1 MIRWQ
6 HLLQKL
12 STDDPVLQ
20 EKLRLWQS
28 APHATPL
35 ALIQGFSFIS
45 ANGATLAYFATSY
58 DGLVNATPYDFSPR
72 IQSSGR
78 NSVEYSRELIL
89 SANEGKIVE
98 YDWLHLSHDGNELPT
113 QVKLS
118 RCFLHQQQ
126 VLLVELTALNRRHRV
141 RESVLG
147 GFEHIPKHIIST
159 TLEESAE
166 AVYITDS
173 QNRILAVNKAMC
185 RTCGY
190 SAEQL
195 INQTPDFLDAR
206 TAMTGEETD
215 GQVALKQRGFWQ
227 GEVLKRRADGNHFP
241 AWQSSRK
248 IISGENDEYQVTI
261 FSDISAK
268 KLLEDQ
274 LTTRAMYDTLTGL
287 PNRFHLKQIL
297 NAALQK
303 LIKDPTGLGAV
314 MFLDLN
320 GFKNVNDSFGHAMG
334 DRVLQLVAARLEAG
348 CIEKADIARMG
359 GDEFTLVLQDCSC
372 KEEIQLFAEQIL
384 ELFESPFELE
394 GQKFF
399 LGTSIGI
406 SLFPTH
412 STQASQLISLA
423 DTAMYSAK
431 KSLPHLIFYDKT
443 MSAAAELKLNLINH
457 LRHAQGLKQFSLA
470 YQAIVDLHTNQTIAA
485 EALLRW
491 QKSPDEYYEAADFVP
506 LLEETGLI
514 INIGTWV
521 LEQAC
526 QQAALWRAQYSADF
540 KVSVN
545 VSPLQLE
552 HADFIEQVI
561 NALENSALP
570 PEALILEITESALLR
585 QPELANITLKRIKA
599 LGISIA
605 IDDFGTGLSS
615 LSRLGTLPIDSV
627 KIDAE
632 FAQRLTEVSGQKL
645 CHAIVQLAQALG
657 IHFVAE
663 GIETQVQKDIMTDM
677 GQGLAQ
683 GFLFGYPSTVEQFAA
698 SFLQGTPLQLDS
710 RVQH

>member
-6 HLLQKL
+6 HLLNKL

-20 EKLRLWQS
+20 DKLSRWQDS
-28 APHATPL
+28 PHLTPL

-45 ANGATLAYFATSY
+45 ANNATLDYFGTEY
-58 DGLVNATPYDFSPR
+58 DALVNTTPYDFSPR

-78 NSVEYSRELIL
+78 NSVEFAREMIL
-89 SANEGKIVE
+89 EAASGNHVE
-98 YDWLHLSHDGNELPT
+98 FSWLHLSQQGKELPT
-113 QVKLS
+113 KVRLYP
-118 RCFLHQQQ
+118 CYLQQQ
-126 VLLVELTALNRRHRV
+126 AVVLVELQALNRRTQV
-141 RESVLG
+141 RPSISD
-147 GFEHIPKHIIST
+147 GFAHIPREIMAT

-166 AVYITDS
+166 AVYITDAG
-173 QNRILAVNKAMC
+173 NHILAVNKAMC
-185 RTCGY
+185 RICGY

-195 INQTPDFLDAR
+195 IGKTPEFLEAKLLPP
-206 TAMTGEETD
+206 GQETD
-215 GQVALKQRGFWQ
+215 CQAAMKLRGFWHGETLKQRS
-227 GEVLKRRADGNHFP
+227 DGSHFP
-241 AWQSSRK
+241 AWLSSRR
-248 IISGENDEYQVTI
+248 IETDDNALYHVNI
-261 FSDISAK
+261 FSDISTK
-268 KLLEDQ
+268 KLLETQ

-287 PNRFHLKQIL
+287 PNRYHLKQIL
-297 NAALQK
+297 NSALDK
-303 LIKDPTGLGAV
+303 LKDDPSTLGAL

-320 GFKNVNDSFGHAMG
+320 GFKNINDSFGHSMG

-359 GDEFTLVLQDCSC
+359 GDEFTLVLQECSC

-384 ELFESPFELE
+384 SLFDSPFEIE

-406 SLFPTH
+406 ALFPTH
-412 STQASQLISLA
+412 SDQAGQLISLA

-431 KSLPHLIFYDKT
+431 KNQPHLVFYDKA
-443 MSAAAELKLNLINH
+443 MSQAAELKLKLINN
-457 LRHAQGLKQFSLA
+457 LRHAHSLKQFNLA
-470 YQAIVDLHTNQTIAA
+470 YQAIVDLHTNKPIGA

-491 QKSPDEYYEAADFVP
+491 QKSPNEHYEAAEFVP

-514 INIGTWV
+514 ITIGQWA

-526 QQAALWRAQYSADF
+526 KQATIWRASYQPDF

-552 HADFIEQVI
+552 HVDFVGQVI
-561 NALENSALP
+561 SALEMVALP
-570 PEALILEITESALLR
+570 AEALILEITESALLR
-585 QPELANITLKRIKA
+585 QPEQARQTLERIKA
-599 LGISIA
+599 LGVGIA

-632 FAQRLTEVSGQKL
+632 FALRLHDASGKKL
-645 CHAIVQLAQALG
+645 CHAIVQLAQALD

-663 GIETQVQKDIMTDM
+663 GIETQQQKDIITHM
-677 GQGLAQ
+677 GQGFAQ
-683 GFLFGYPSTVEQFAA
+683 GFLFGYPSSVEQFTQA
-698 SFLQGTPLQLDS
+698 FLAE
-710 RVQH
+710 RCIA

>member
-6 HLLQKL
+6 HLLNKL

-20 EKLRLWQS
+20 DKLSCWQ
-28 APHATPL
+28 ADPHQTPL

-45 ANGATLAYFATSY
+45 ANSATLDYFGTEY
-58 DGLVNATPYDFSPR
+58 DALVNTTPYDFSPR

-78 NSVEYSRELIL
+78 NSVEFAREMIIEAA
-89 SANEGKIVE
+89 SGNHVE
-98 YDWLHLSHDGNELPT
+98 FSWLHLSQQGKELPT
-113 QVKLS
+113 KVRLYP
-118 RCFLHQQQ
+118 CYLQQQ
-126 VLLVELTALNRRHRV
+126 AVVLVELQALNRRTQV
-141 RESVLG
+141 RPSISD
-147 GFEHIPKHIIST
+147 GFAHIPREIMAT

-166 AVYITDS
+166 AVYITDAD
-173 QNRILAVNKAMC
+173 NRILAVNKAMC
-185 RTCGY
+185 RICGY

-195 INQTPDFLDAR
+195 IGKTPEFLEAKILPS
-206 TAMTGEETD
+206 GQETD
-215 GQVALKQRGFWQ
+215 CQAAMKLRGFWHGETLKQRS
-227 GEVLKRRADGNHFP
+227 DGSHFP
-241 AWQSSRK
+241 AWQSSRR
-248 IISGENDEYQVTI
+248 IETDDNALYHVNI
-261 FSDISAK
+261 FSDISTK
-268 KLLEDQ
+268 KLLETQ

-287 PNRFHLKQIL
+287 PNRYHLKQIL
-297 NAALQK
+297 NSALDK
-303 LIKDPTGLGAV
+303 LKDDPSALGAL

-320 GFKNVNDSFGHAMG
+320 GFKNINDSFGHSMG

-359 GDEFTLVLQDCSC
+359 GDEFTLVLQECSC

-384 ELFESPFELE
+384 SLFDSPFEIE

-406 SLFPTH
+406 ALFPTH
-412 STQASQLISLA
+412 SDQAGQLISLA

-431 KSLPHLIFYDKT
+431 KNQPHLVFYDKA
-443 MSAAAELKLNLINH
+443 MSQAAELKLKLINN
-457 LRHAQGLKQFSLA
+457 LRHAHSLKQFNLA
-470 YQAIVDLHTNQTIAA
+470 YQAIVDLHTNKPIGA

-491 QKSPDEYYEAADFVP
+491 QKSPSEHYEAAEFVP

-514 INIGTWV
+514 ITIGQWA

-526 QQAALWRAQYSADF
+526 KQAAIWRASYQPDF

-552 HADFIEQVI
+552 HVDFVGQVI
-561 NALENSALP
+561 SALEMVALP
-570 PEALILEITESALLR
+570 AEALILEITESALLR
-585 QPELANITLKRIKA
+585 QPELARQTLERIKA
-599 LGISIA
+599 LGVGIA

-632 FAQRLTEVSGQKL
+632 FALRLHDASGQKL
-645 CHAIVQLAQALG
+645 CHAIVQLAQALD

-663 GIETQVQKDIMTDM
+663 GIETQQQKDIMTHM
-677 GQGLAQ
+677 GQGFAQ
-683 GFLFGYPSTVEQFAA
+683 GFLFGYPSSVEQFTQA
-698 SFLQGTPLQLDS
+698 FLAE
-710 RVQH
+710 RCIA

>member
-6 HLLQKL
+6 YLLNKL

-20 EKLRLWQS
+20 GKLSLWQ
-28 APHATPL
+28 AHPHHTPL

-45 ANGATLAYFATSY
+45 ANQAALAYFETEY
-58 DGLVNATPYDFSPR
+58 DAFVNATPYDFSPR

-78 NSVEYSRELIL
+78 NSVEVAREMIL
-89 SANEGKIVE
+89 EAIAGHNVE
-98 YDWLHLSHDGNELPT
+98 FNWLHLSQQGNELPT
-113 QVKLS
+113 RVNLYH
-118 RCFLHQQQ
+118 CNLQQQ
-126 VLLVELTALNRRHRV
+126 TVVLVELQALNRRHQT
-141 RESVLG
+141 RELVSD
-147 GFEHIPKHIIST
+147 GFAHIPKEIMST

-166 AVYITDS
+166 AVYITDGD
-173 QNRILAVNKAMC
+173 NHILAVNKAMC
-185 RTCGY
+185 RICGY

-195 INQTPDFLDAR
+195 INHTPDFLEAR
-206 TAMTGEETD
+206 QLPQGDETECM
-215 GQVALKQRGFWQ
+215 QALKQRGFWQ
-227 GEVLKRRADGNHFP
+227 GETWKKRSDGNNFP

-248 IISGENDEYQVTI
+248 IVTDEGEHYNVNI
-261 FSDISAK
+261 FSDISTK
-268 KLLEDQ
+268 KLLENQ

-297 NAALQK
+297 NSALEK
-303 LIKDPTGLGAV
+303 LKTDPLALGAL

-320 GFKNVNDSFGHAMG
+320 GFKNINDSFGHSMG

-372 KEEIQLFAEQIL
+372 KDEIQLFAKQIL
-384 ELFESPFELE
+384 SLFDSPFEIE

-406 SLFPTH
+406 ALFPTH
-412 STQASQLISLA
+412 SDQAGQLISLA
-423 DTAMYSAK
+423 DTAMYCAK
-431 KSLPHLIFYDKT
+431 KSHPHLVFYDKA
-443 MSAAAELKLNLINH
+443 MSHAAELKLKLINS
-457 LRHAQGLKQFSLA
+457 LRHAHSLKQFTIA
-470 YQAIVDLHTNQTIAA
+470 YQAIVDLHTNKTIAA

-491 QKSPDEYYEAADFVP
+491 QKSPTEYYDAADFVP

-514 INIGTWV
+514 VSIGQWV

-526 QQAALWRAQYSADF
+526 AQAALWRAQFQADF
-540 KVSVN
+540 RISVN

-552 HADFIEQVI
+552 HLDFISQVI
-561 NALENSALP
+561 DALENANLP
-570 PEALILEITESALLR
+570 ASALILEITESALLR
-585 QPELANITLKRIKA
+585 QPEQARATLMRIKA
-599 LGISIA
+599 LGVSIA

-632 FAQRLTEVSGQKL
+632 FALRLEEVSGQKL
-645 CHAIVQLAQALG
+645 CHAIVQLAQALD

-663 GIETQVQKDIMTDM
+663 GIETQRQRDIMTDM
-677 GQGLAQ
+677 GQGFAQ
-683 GFLFGYPSTVEQFAA
+683 GFLFGYPSSVEHFTQA
-698 SFLQGTPLQLDS
+698 FLTQK
-710 RVQH
+710 RIA

>member
-6 HLLQKL
+6 HLLKKL

-20 EKLRLWQS
+20 EKLSLWQ
-28 APHATPL
+28 AHPHKTPL

-45 ANGATLAYFATSY
+45 ANQATLGYFETEY
-58 DGLVNATPYDFSPR
+58 DAFVNATPYDFSPR

-78 NSVEYSRELIL
+78 NSVEYAREMIL
-89 SANEGKIVE
+89 ETIAGNNVE
-98 YDWLHLSHDGNELPT
+98 FNWLHLSQVGNELPT
-113 QVKLS
+113 RVNLY
-118 RCFLHQQQ
+118 RCYLQQQ
-126 VLLVELTALNRRHRV
+126 PVVLVEFQALNRRNQMRATI
-141 RESVLG
+141 SD
-147 GFEHIPKHIIST
+147 GFAHIPKEILST

-166 AVYITDS
+166 AVYITDTDD
-173 QNRILAVNKAMC
+173 QILAVNKAMC
-185 RTCGY
+185 RICGY

-195 INQTPDFLDAR
+195 ISKTPEFLELKSHHL
-206 TAMTGEETD
+206 GEETEC
-215 GQVALKQRGFWQ
+215 QIALKQRGFWQ
-227 GEVLKRRADGNHFP
+227 GETWKRRSDGSNFP

-248 IISGENDEYQVTI
+248 IITEDGAHYNVNI
-261 FSDISAK
+261 FSDISTK
-268 KLLEDQ
+268 KLLETQ

-297 NAALQK
+297 NSALEK
-303 LIKDPTGLGAV
+303 LKTDPLALGAL

-320 GFKNVNDSFGHAMG
+320 GFKNINDSFGHSMG

-372 KEEIQLFAEQIL
+372 KDEIQLFAEQIL
-384 ELFESPFELE
+384 SLFESPFEIE

-406 SLFPTH
+406 ALFPTH
-412 STQASQLISLA
+412 SDKAGQLISLA
-423 DTAMYSAK
+423 DTAMYCAK
-431 KSLPHLIFYDKT
+431 KSLPHLVFYDKA
-443 MSAAAELKLNLINH
+443 MSQAAELKLQLINS
-457 LRHAQGLKQFSLA
+457 LRHAHSLKQFTLA

-491 QKSPDEYYEAADFVP
+491 QKSPTEYYDAADFVP

-514 INIGTWV
+514 VSIGQWV

-526 QQAALWRAQYSADF
+526 VQAAQWRAHNQADF
-540 KVSVN
+540 RISVN

-552 HADFIEQVI
+552 HLDFIDQVI
-561 NALENSALP
+561 NALEMANLP
-570 PEALILEITESALLR
+570 AEALILEITESALLR
-585 QPELANITLKRIKA
+585 QPEQARLTLNRIKA
-599 LGISIA
+599 LGVSIA

-632 FAQRLTEVSGQKL
+632 FALRLNEVSGQKL
-645 CHAIVQLAQALG
+645 CNAIVQLAQALD

-663 GIETQVQKDIMTDM
+663 GIETQQQRDIMTDM
-677 GQGLAQ
+677 GQGFAQ
-683 GFLFGYPSTVEQFAA
+683 GFLFGYPSSVDNFTQT
-698 SFLQGTPLQLDS
+698 FLTEK
-710 RVQH
+710 HIA

>member
-6 HLLQKL
+6 HLLKKL

-20 EKLRLWQS
+20 EKLSLWQ
-28 APHATPL
+28 AHPHKTPL

-45 ANGATLAYFATSY
+45 ANQATLSYFETEY
-58 DGLVNATPYDFSPR
+58 DAFVNATPYDFSPR

-78 NSVEYSRELIL
+78 NSVEFAREMIL
-89 SANEGKIVE
+89 EAIAGNNVE
-98 YDWLHLSHDGNELPT
+98 FNWLHMSQQGNELPT
-113 QVKLS
+113 RINLY
-118 RCFLHQQQ
+118 RCYLQQQ
-126 VLLVELTALNRRHRV
+126 PVVLVELQALNRRNQM
-141 RESVLG
+141 RETISD
-147 GFEHIPKHIIST
+147 GFAHIPKEILST

-166 AVYITDS
+166 AVYITDTDN
-173 QNRILAVNKAMC
+173 QILAVNKAMC
-185 RTCGY
+185 RICGY

-195 INQTPDFLDAR
+195 ISKTPEFLEVR
-206 TAMTGEETD
+206 THNMGEETEC
-215 GQVALKQRGFWQ
+215 QIALKQRGFWQ
-227 GEVLKRRADGNHFP
+227 GETWKRRSDGSNFP

-248 IISGENDEYQVTI
+248 IVTEDNAHYNVNI
-261 FSDISAK
+261 FSDISTK
-268 KLLEDQ
+268 KLLETQ

-297 NAALQK
+297 NSALEK
-303 LIKDPTGLGAV
+303 LKTDPLALGAL

-320 GFKNVNDSFGHAMG
+320 GFKNINDSFGHSMG

-372 KEEIQLFAEQIL
+372 KDEIQLFAEQIL
-384 ELFESPFELE
+384 SLFESPFEIE

-406 SLFPTH
+406 ALFPTH
-412 STQASQLISLA
+412 SNQAGQLISLA
-423 DTAMYSAK
+423 DTAMYCAK
-431 KSLPHLIFYDKT
+431 KSLPHLVFYDKE
-443 MSAAAELKLNLINH
+443 MSLAAELKLQLINN
-457 LRHAQGLKQFSLA
+457 LRHAHSLKQFTLA

-491 QKSPDEYYEAADFVP
+491 QKSPTEYYEAADFVP

-514 INIGTWV
+514 VSIGKWV

-526 QQAALWRAQYSADF
+526 VQAALWRAHYQPDF
-540 KVSVN
+540 RISVN

-552 HADFIEQVI
+552 HLDFIDQVI
-561 NALENSALP
+561 NALEMAKLP
-570 PEALILEITESALLR
+570 AEALILEITESALLR
-585 QPELANITLKRIKA
+585 QPEQARLTLNRIKA
-599 LGISIA
+599 LGVSIA

-632 FAQRLTEVSGQKL
+632 FALRLNEVSGQKL
-645 CHAIVQLAQALG
+645 CNAIVQLAQALD

-663 GIETQVQKDIMTDM
+663 GIETQQQKDIMTDM
-677 GQGLAQ
+677 GQGFAQ
-683 GFLFGYPSTVEQFAA
+683 GFLFGYPSSVENFTQA
-698 SFLQGTPLQLDS
+698 FLAEKRLA
-710 RVQH
+710 